1 MSSASPSVRVTDD
14 DSDFAIREQNKQ
26 LVQEVANIKEECARM
41 ATILAAA
48 LQTIDSLTVLLTKSQ
63 QRGDVSPLTYP
74 TLVKPLPPK

>member
-63 QRGDVSPLTYP
+63 QRGDIPPL
-74 TLVKPLPPK
+74 V

>member
-48 LQTIDSLTVLLTKSQ
+48 LQTIDSLTGLLTKSQ
-63 QRGDVSPLTYP
+63 QRSTSE
-74 TLVKPLPPK
+74 